1 MNARIYTGV
10 IFKNSLK
17 IKRAFRALGQC
28 KLKKNS
34 KHHVKLP
41 KCLSGNSQKNFSI
54 SQTFSKHLEKLS
66 KYLLVLF

>member
-28 KLKKNS
+28 KLKKIPNIT
-34 KHHVKLP
+34 LN
-41 KCLSGNSQKNFSI
+41 CLNVFLEILKKI
-54 SQTFSKHLEKLS
+54 SQYRKRFRNIWKNPLNI
-66 KYLLVLF
+66 F